1 LTREQT
7 RRSPEED
14 KLRNQSIQDVWDL
27 HEASEV
33 HLVYLLVDTESISF
47 EKKQL
52 EIKDGRLWIIEVEK
66 NDTQGWRNQHELM
79 SWKRR
84 LDSLLVDEVRSSRSS
99 DEMSNSEK
107 IRSKTPKKI
116 RMYGTYLKQAK
127 YTWNARLAYTK
138 SISFEEAA

>member
-84 LDSLLVDEVRSSRSS
+84 LDSLLEWMRCDPREAQTRCPTQKRSGR
-99 DEMSNSEK
+99 K
-107 IRSKTPKKI
+107 RPRKFGCTGLI
-116 RMYGTYLKQAK
+116 
-127 YTWNARLAYTK
+127 
-138 SISFEEAA
+138 